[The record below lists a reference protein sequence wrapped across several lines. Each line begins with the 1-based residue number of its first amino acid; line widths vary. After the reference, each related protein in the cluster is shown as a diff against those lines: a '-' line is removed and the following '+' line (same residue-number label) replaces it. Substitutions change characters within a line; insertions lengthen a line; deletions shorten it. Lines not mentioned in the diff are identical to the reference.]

1 MAVIVDAGWRGVS
14 NQGKWDNHES
24 NLSEDEIKALA
35 EAIINLP
42 NLKVPAPETAQCFKD
57 LSNALQNGTVTV
69 TKGIHQRDSKVHF
82 DVKSSIGV
90 TGTFHVFVKAGE
102 NSAVES
108 APIAGGWGIAKDMVG
123 KTVTRNLF
131 NYVVS
136 GLSYRVGG
144 MDYLFPAAFLAL
156 TELEKPLG
164 RARRNS
170 MCVGNSQATPSRSE
184 MLTLA

>member
-1 MAVIVDAGWRGVS
+1 MAVVVEAGWRGVS

-35 EAIINLP
+35 ESIINIP
-42 NLKVPAPETAQCFKD
+42 GFKAPVPETAQCFKD

-82 DVKSSIGV
+82 DVKSSIGA
-90 TGTFHVFVKAGE
+90 TGTFHVFVKAGDT
-102 NSAVES
+102 SAVPS
-108 APIAGGWGIAKDMVG
+108 SPVVGGWGIAKDMIG

-131 NYVVS
+131 AYVVS

-144 MDYLFPAAFLAL
+144 MDYLFPTAFVAL
-156 TELEKPLG
+156 TDLEKPLG
-164 RARRNS
+164 RERRNS
-170 MCVGNSQATPSRSE
+170 LCVGNSQAAPSRSE